1 MTHFAFKMWL
11 SKASIWDI
19 QDAYRY
25 NISDFTLSQELV
37 LGYIVSNCG
46 YSLKKNNNTGISDLK
61 VYEEIKK

>member
-19 QDAYRY
+19 EDAYL
-25 NISDFTLSQELV
+25 NSSDFTLNQELV
-37 LGYIVSNCG
+37 LSYIVSNCG